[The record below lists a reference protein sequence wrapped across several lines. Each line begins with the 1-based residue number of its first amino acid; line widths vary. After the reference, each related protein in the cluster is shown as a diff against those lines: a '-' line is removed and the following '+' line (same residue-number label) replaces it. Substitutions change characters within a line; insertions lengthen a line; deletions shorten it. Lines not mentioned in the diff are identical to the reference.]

1 MAEDKKTSC
10 ACGGIAAIVIA
21 VLTILVMT
29 GRIAD
34 SWVNI
39 VVLILAILIAVGALA
54 GGCICTKLCKTKEG
68 ESCCE
73 PPAEQPS
80 E

>member
-10 ACGGIAAIVIA
+10 PCGGIAAIVIA
-21 VLTILVMT
+21 VLTILVMLGKIT
-29 GRIAD
+29 G

-39 VVLILAILIAVGALA
+39 VVLILAILIAIGSFASCCCA
-54 GGCICTKLCKTKEG
+54 KFCKTKEG
-68 ESCCE
+68 ECCE
-73 PPAEQPS
+73 PPAEQPPT

>member
-21 VLTILVMT
+21 VLTILVML
-29 GRIAD
+29 GRITG

-39 VVLILAILIAVGALA
+39 VVLILAIIIAIGAFA
-54 GGCICTKLCKTKEG
+54 GSCICTKLCKPKE
-68 ESCCE
+68 EAE
-73 PPAEQPS
+73 PPAEQSPT